1 MSAKSECPPRAQLAA
16 YLEGALPTK
25 ARQAL
30 EAHVT
35 SCSRCH
41 GEIEALRPV
50 HELLTGVSCLSEEAL
65 LMLSRQDEP
74 PRPEA
79 AAHLSHCPY
88 CREALAALAEARG
101 AAVATTPAPA
111 GVEAMLTRL
120 RPSLAVPLS
129 QVPTQEGA
137 PPLLMHQQLDEI
149 AVALQ
154 FAGRYSGLTVAMTL
168 RTAAAGPLPGVLV
181 RARREGG
188 KERAEAVTDA
198 QGMARLTLRAL
209 RPARYVVEVETG
221 ETRAF
226 LVDVTA

>member
-1 MSAKSECPPRAQLAA
+1 MSARSECPTRAQLVA
-16 YLEGALPTK
+16 YLEGALPAK
-25 ARQAL
+25 ARQAF

-74 PRPEA
+74 PRREA
-79 AAHLSHCPY
+79 AAHLSRCPC
-88 CREALAALAEARG
+88 CREALAALAEARRAVV
-101 AAVATTPAPA
+101 AATPAPA
-111 GVEAMLTRL
+111 GAEAMLTRL

-129 QVPTQEGA
+129 RVPTQEGA
-137 PPLLMHQQLDEI
+137 PPLLMQQQLDEI

-154 FAGRYSGLTVAMTL
+154 FSGQYSGLTVAMAL
-168 RTAAAGPLPGVLV
+168 RTAAAGPLQGVLV
-181 RARREGG
+181 RACREDG

-198 QGMARLTLRAL
+198 EGVARLTLRAL
-209 RPARYVVEVETG
+209 TPARYVVEVESG
-221 ETRAF
+221 DTRAF
-226 LVDVTA
+226 LVDVTT